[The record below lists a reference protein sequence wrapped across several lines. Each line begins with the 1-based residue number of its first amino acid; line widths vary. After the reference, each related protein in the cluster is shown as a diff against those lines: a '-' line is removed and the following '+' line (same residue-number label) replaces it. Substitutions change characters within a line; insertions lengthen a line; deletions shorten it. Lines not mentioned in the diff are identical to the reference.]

1 MTGPASNPPIG
12 RIVLVHGA
20 AHGGWCWE
28 RLTPLLE
35 QLGYQVQ
42 APDLPGLG
50 ADPTPPA
57 AVTFEDYVD
66 RVAEVLRS
74 SPAPAV
80 LVGHSLGGIT
90 ISQAAER
97 APEHV
102 AKLIYLAAFLP
113 QDGES
118 AASTSFGEMPDS
130 AARAMR
136 ASSVEGAHEF
146 DPALAAEVF
155 YNTSDPDV
163 AQWAVGRLRPQ
174 ANAPAAAT
182 VRLSAQRWGAI
193 PKVYV
198 RTTQDKALPPAFQQ
212 WLCDRAPDVRE
223 RVMDTD
229 HSPFL
234 SDPDGLA
241 ALLHEEAR
249 LP

>member
-155 YNTSDPDV
+155 YNT
-163 AQWAVGRLRPQ
+163 
-174 ANAPAAAT
+174 
-182 VRLSAQRWGAI
+182 AI
-193 PKVYV
+193 P
-198 RTTQDKALPPAFQQ
+198 TWPSGP
-212 WLCDRAPDVRE
+212 
-223 RVMDTD
+223 
-229 HSPFL
+229 
-234 SDPDGLA
+234 
-241 ALLHEEAR
+241 
-249 LP
+249 